1 MIKLIKVVALP
12 ALLCIFAAASSVAV
26 AEVDSLPSICSK
38 FPFNSECQG
47 NKASA
52 PISFDTRSGEKA
64 KCLFSGEEKAKTCK
78 VDVTNDGIKLYFET
92 GKELDVLNGE
102 KNTQSVFIPTK
113 TIKSFSYSEKKKVDV
128 GAVIA
133 LGVWG
138 LLAKQKRST
147 MAIRY
152 QEEPSNQKQ
161 VVFVIGRKDG
171 RQIRQNLELQT
182 GLVADILGI
191 D

>member
-1 MIKLIKVVALP
+1 
-12 ALLCIFAAASSVAV
+12 
-26 AEVDSLPSICSK
+26 
-38 FPFNSECQG
+38 
-47 NKASA
+47 
-52 PISFDTRSGEKA
+52 
-64 KCLFSGEEKAKTCK
+64 
-78 VDVTNDGIKLYFET
+78 
-92 GKELDVLNGE
+92 
-102 KNTQSVFIPTK
+102 
-113 TIKSFSYSEKKKVDV
+113 
-128 GAVIA
+128 
-133 LGVWG
+133 
-138 LLAKQKRST
+138 